1 MHESK
6 QYFQDLNVK
15 KNVFLIQNKLVK
27 VMPHFSTEHQKNTA
41 FGDTVRKRVNDFMKE
56 NQLSKFA
63 TKAMIWK
70 TWLLTTVYLGVFF
83 VLLWNP
89 IDSIILIFSCYGILG
104 LLLGIIGMNIMHD
117 KVHGAYAESP
127 FWNFML
133 EIPIFLI
140 GLESKIWHIEHNV
153 LHHNFTNVEGM
164 DHDIHHRYV
173 FRFSENQ
180 PKRWFH
186 RYQHIYASMIYG
198 LLLFEWLTLKDF
210 IKVIQYRK
218 RKLIPSFN
226 QALGLFIQIFIKKS
240 AFHLIFLGIPL
251 YFLSMN
257 PWWIFL
263 GYAWMLV
270 CGGFF
275 MTMVF
280 QLAHIV
286 PAVRFVPN
294 NQEEIEENW
303 FVYQLQTTSNF
314 ANGHP
319 LVSTVIGGLNHQ
331 IEHHLFPSI
340 CHVHYPLLAPIVKQT
355 AEEFGVPYYCLPS
368 VGSAVRAH
376 FQLLKSLGN

>member
-1 MHESK
+1 
-6 QYFQDLNVK
+6 
-15 KNVFLIQNKLVK
+15 
-27 VMPHFSTEHQKNTA
+27 
-41 FGDTVRKRVNDFMKE
+41 
-56 NQLSKFA
+56 
-63 TKAMIWK
+63 
-70 TWLLTTVYLGVFF
+70 
-83 VLLWNP
+83 
-89 IDSIILIFSCYGILG
+89 
-104 LLLGIIGMNIMHD
+104 
-117 KVHGAYAESP
+117 
-127 FWNFML
+127 
-133 EIPIFLI
+133 
-140 GLESKIWHIEHNV
+140 
-153 LHHNFTNVEGM
+153 
-164 DHDIHHRYV
+164 
-173 FRFSENQ
+173 
-180 PKRWFH
+180 
-186 RYQHIYASMIYG
+186 MIYG